1 MKSLNWTKKQKE
13 EFNRLY
19 GQDKNAFLEVAIEQA
34 INSALLNKITESMI
48 AGELLCSK
56 RLYEKYVCKLDD
68 MTVNSFEWAE
78 EVQRLL
84 SDIRTGY
91 LKYQQKYG
99 MTAKKQEAGD
109 GGE

>member
-1 MKSLNWTKKQKE
+1 MSEFNWKKKKE
-13 EFNRLY
+13 KEFNRLSPA
-19 GQDKNAFLEVAIEQA
+19 DKQKVSEVAIA
-34 INSALLNKITESMI
+34 RAVNSALMKHIPDATIT
-48 AGELLCSK
+48 GELLRSNE
-56 RLYEKYVCKLDD
+56 LYERYVRTLDD

-99 MTAKKQEAGD
+99 MTAEKQEAD
-109 GGE
+109 GGGE

>member
-1 MKSLNWTKKQKE
+1 MSELNWAKKQKK
-13 EFNRLY
+13 EFNRLSPA
-19 GQDKNAFLEVAIEQA
+19 DKQKVTEVAIAQA
-34 INSALLNKITESMI
+34 VNSALMKHIPDATIT
-48 AGELLCSK
+48 GELLRSNE
-56 RLYEKYVCKLDD
+56 LYERYVRTLDD

-99 MTAKKQEAGD
+99 MTAEKQEAD
-109 GGE
+109 GGGE

>member
-1 MKSLNWTKKQKE
+1 MSAFNWTKKQEK
-13 EFNRLY
+13 EFNQLSTA
-19 GQDKNAFLEVAIEQA
+19 DKQKFIEVAIA
-34 INSALLNKITESMI
+34 RAVNSALMKYVPDTTIT
-48 AGELLCSK
+48 GELQRSNE
-56 RLYEKYVCKLDD
+56 LYERYVRTLDD
-68 MTVNSFEWAE
+68 MTVSSFEWAE

-99 MTAKKQEAGD
+99 MTAEKQEAEG

>member
-1 MKSLNWTKKQKE
+1 MSAFNWTKKQQK
-13 EFNRLY
+13 EFNRLSLA
-19 GQDKNAFLEVAIEQA
+19 DKQKVTEVAILSA
-34 INSALLNKITESMI
+34 VNSALMKHVPDATIT
-48 AGELLCSK
+48 GELLRSNE
-56 RLYEKYVCKLDD
+56 LYERYVRTLDD

-99 MTAKKQEAGD
+99 MTAEKQEAD
-109 GGE
+109 GGSE